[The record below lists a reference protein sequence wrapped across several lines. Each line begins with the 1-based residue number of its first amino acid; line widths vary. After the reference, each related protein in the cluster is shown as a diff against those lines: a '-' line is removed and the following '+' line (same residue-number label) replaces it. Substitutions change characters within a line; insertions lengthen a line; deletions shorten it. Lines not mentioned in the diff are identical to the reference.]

1 MKTKSL
7 LSLTMSLGRDNTSQL
22 KCYKGNK
29 SLFLFGGN
37 AYFDREVIRRAHQFR
52 CTMQHHFS
60 DVSNNEGYV
69 IGLHHVFQGAVK
81 GSNFTTFDYYVRNFE
96 EEDQFVRYFILHT
109 ESGYDRSIDK
119 NF

>member
-1 MKTKSL
+1 
-7 LSLTMSLGRDNTSQL
+7 
-22 KCYKGNK
+22 
-29 SLFLFGGN
+29 
-37 AYFDREVIRRAHQFR
+37 
-52 CTMQHHFS
+52 MQHHFS

-69 IGLHHVFQGAVK
+69 IGLRHAFQGAVK

-109 ESGYDRSIDK
+109 ESGYNRSIDK